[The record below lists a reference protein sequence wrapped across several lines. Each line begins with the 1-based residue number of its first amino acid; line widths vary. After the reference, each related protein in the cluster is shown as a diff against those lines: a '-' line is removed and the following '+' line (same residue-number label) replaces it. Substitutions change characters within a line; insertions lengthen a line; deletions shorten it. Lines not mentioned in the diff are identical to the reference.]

1 VTDVIKRPLAA
12 WLKDKQMTPEA
23 LSHANAGL
31 SPGVIARWQR
41 TGEVP
46 PQALARGLQVAD
58 ALGVPPELLEFSP
71 DRRGLS
77 EGGYRFVLYT
87 TGENRTGWKAVI
99 ESWRPPTDQRE
110 ARMPR
115 ALASRFSDSGAR
127 AHGATRES
135 SLDVL
140 ETELRALIRESA

>member
-1 VTDVIKRPLAA
+1 VTEGTRRPLAA

-41 TGEVP
+41 TGQVP
-46 PQALARGLQVAD
+46 AQALSRGLQVAD

-77 EGGYRFVLYT
+77 EAGYRFVLYAS
-87 TGENRTGWKAVI
+87 GENRTGWKAAI
-99 ESWRPPTDQRE
+99 ESWRPPMDQRDG
-110 ARMPR
+110 RTPYT
-115 ALASRFSDSGAR
+115 LASRFNDERAR
-127 AHGATRES
+127 ALGATRES
-135 SLDVL
+135 SLDAL
-140 ETELRALIRESA
+140 ETELRELIRESV